1 MLGRLSGPF
10 RANLRLSLGRT
21 DRDSVMRLIG
31 SMRTLCGAVLLT
43 SSMFASGAVAAP
55 ADYRFELAQAR
66 PAGPGKT
73 DLTVRLIHVPD
84 KKPVAGAI
92 LFETKADMTPAG
104 MADMTGKVTPL
115 SSDQPGLYRFQ
126 VETGMA
132 GNWQLGLGAKV
143 QGETGTVRGTVP
155 FAAAK

>member
-1 MLGRLSGPF
+1 MRFSRSACSALG
-10 RANLRLSLGRT
+10 A
-21 DRDSVMRLIG
+21 
-31 SMRTLCGAVLLT
+31 ALLT
-43 SSMFASGAVAAP
+43 LSALAVTAVAAP
-55 ADYRFELAQAR
+55 TDYRFELAQAQ

-84 KKPVAGAI
+84 KKPVAGAV
-92 LFETKADMTPAG
+92 LFETKADMTPEG
-104 MADMTGKVTPL
+104 MADMSGKVTPVPA
-115 SSDQPGLYRFQ
+115 DQPGLYRFQ

-132 GNWQLGLGAKV
+132 GKWQLSLGAKV